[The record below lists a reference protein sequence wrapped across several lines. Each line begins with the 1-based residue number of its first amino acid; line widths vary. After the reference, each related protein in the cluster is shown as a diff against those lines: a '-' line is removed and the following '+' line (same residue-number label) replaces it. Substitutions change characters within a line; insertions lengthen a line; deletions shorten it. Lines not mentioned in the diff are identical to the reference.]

1 MESTQL
7 AQLSKFR
14 RLLHVKLKFPL
25 FFSNRDYV
33 ASAVGNVDEKRK
45 AVLFTLKGINS
56 GEYFG
61 YQIPTAG
68 KFVRLELNVA
78 CLGLEYIDD
87 NTCRFRSL
95 INVNPKL
102 PIVPMVL
109 INWGT
114 KKVIF
119 EFLKILSKKSTELE
133 AEYKERIK

>member
-1 MESTQL
+1 MESTTL
-7 AQLSKFR
+7 AKLSTFR

-25 FFSNRDYV
+25 IFSNRDYV
-33 ASAVGNVDEKRK
+33 ASGVGNVDEKHK
-45 AVLFTLKGINS
+45 AVLFTLKGLQS

-61 YQIPTAG
+61 YKIPPPG
-68 KFVRLELNVA
+68 KFVRMGLHLA

-102 PIVPMVL
+102 PIVPMAL

-114 KKVIF
+114 K
-119 EFLKILSKKSTELE
+119 
-133 AEYKERIK
+133 